1 MKIHR
6 INEIMNNSYIN
17 SQTEVKIKE
26 TKIQLSMRQYMK
38 AGYAQRM
45 KETAPGLRFQ
55 STPKICKPSGNT
67 KENSIVT
74 DII

>member
-26 TKIQLSMRQYMK
+26 TKIQLSMRQYIK

-55 STPKICKPSGNT
+55 STPKICTPSRNT

>member
-1 MKIHR
+1 MKIHW
-6 INEIMNNSYIN
+6 INEIMNNPYIN

-26 TKIQLSMRQYMK
+26 TKIQLSMRQDMK

-45 KETAPGLRFQ
+45 KETAPGLRFE
-55 STPKICKPSGNT
+55 STSKICKPSGNT

-74 DII
+74 DRI

>member
-1 MKIHR
+1 MKIR
-6 INEIMNNSYIN
+6 QINEIMNNSYIN
-17 SQTEVKIKE
+17 SKIEVKIKE
-26 TKIQLSMRQYMK
+26 TKIQLSMRQDMK

-45 KETAPGLRFQ
+45 KETAPGLRFE

-74 DII
+74 DRI